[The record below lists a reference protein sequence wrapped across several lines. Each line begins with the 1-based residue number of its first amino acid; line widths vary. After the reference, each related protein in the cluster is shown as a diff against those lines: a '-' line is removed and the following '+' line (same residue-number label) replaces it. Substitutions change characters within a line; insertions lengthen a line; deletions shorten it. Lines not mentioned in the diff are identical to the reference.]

1 MIMNSPEPMSL
12 GSPTQ
17 SPTIQNS
24 GQYLPQFLLGD
35 LVPNQNVPILFS
47 SLTLISFFYLFFSYL
62 AKFTKW
68 IESNEF
74 EILVW
79 SQFRKFTTS

>member
-17 SPTIQNS
+17 SPTMQNS

-35 LVPNQNVPILFS
+35 LVPNQNVSNLFS
-47 SLTLISFFYLFFSYL
+47 LSISISFYIFYLIF
-62 AKFTKW
+62 
-68 IESNEF
+68 
-74 EILVW
+74 
-79 SQFRKFTTS
+79 

>member
-35 LVPNQNVPILFS
+35 LVPNQNVS
-47 SLTLISFFYLFFSYL
+47 TL
-62 AKFTKW
+62 
-68 IESNEF
+68 
-74 EILVW
+74 
-79 SQFRKFTTS
+79 